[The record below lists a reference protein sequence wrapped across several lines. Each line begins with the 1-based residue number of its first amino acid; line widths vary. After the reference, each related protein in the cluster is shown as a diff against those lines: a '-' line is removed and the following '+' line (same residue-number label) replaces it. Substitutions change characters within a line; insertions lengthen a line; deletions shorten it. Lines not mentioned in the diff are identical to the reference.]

1 MVSSSCKGCLEIRMY
16 LALSLI
22 CDQILRIIECVGI
35 RLIIFRYLDLDK
47 ELLVFGYREPTN
59 NSYLEMVRKTYQ
71 INWRC
76 VHTTHVIKVYSS
88 LQFFDGFIT
97 GVHGRQTNQIYQ
109 SCLAW
114 HAGLKITTKAT
125 RKVDLSTKAKDQS
138 LRVIHFFNQVFVIFS
153 AEYQP
158 LGPCQKT
165 NMLALDILI
174 KTINTNLKG

>member
-1 MVSSSCKGCLEIRMY
+1 MIVSSSCKGCFEIRMY

-35 RLIIFRYLDLDK
+35 RLIKFRYLDLDK

-88 LQFFDGFIT
+88 L
-97 GVHGRQTNQIYQ
+97 
-109 SCLAW
+109 
-114 HAGLKITTKAT
+114 
-125 RKVDLSTKAKDQS
+125 
-138 LRVIHFFNQVFVIFS
+138 
-153 AEYQP
+153 
-158 LGPCQKT
+158 
-165 NMLALDILI
+165 
-174 KTINTNLKG
+174 